1 MINPSTLRAMVQ
13 LLDDP
18 DLDVSVAVENRLIEE
33 GESVIDELEA
43 LWLNNDFPDASR
55 YIELVINK
63 IQKNL
68 LHQRFKNWIEQDQPD
83 LIEGW
88 VIVTQLQYPGVKL
101 MDVKSQLND
110 IKLDAW
116 LLMGNVENDLDR
128 IQILNHVFFE
138 QQGFHGDTS
147 QYHYPDNSFINR
159 VLERK
164 SGNPISLSAIYL
176 SVAQHLGLPVFG
188 INLPQHFVVGFC
200 KIGEAYGGVK
210 NVKSVPLEEVGKV
223 VFYINPYS
231 KGQIFTEENIDSF
244 LKVVNVTPLPQFYM
258 PCSVK
263 DIIKRMLRNLHYSFG
278 ETQEKSKRS
287 EVAEL
292 MRICGMTDEISSESG
307 DKDDNS

>member
-18 DLDVSVAVENRLIEE
+18 DLDVSVAVENRLMEE

-43 LWLNNDFPDASR
+43 LWLNNEFPDSSR

-88 VIVTQLQYPGVKL
+88 VLVTQLQYPGVKL

-210 NVKSVPLEEVGKV
+210 NVKAVPLEEVGKV

>member
-1 MINPSTLRAMVQ
+1 MIDPSTLRAMVR

-18 DLDVSVAVENRLIEE
+18 DLDVSLAVESRLMQE

-43 LWLNNDFPDASR
+43 LWLNNEFPDASR

-63 IQKNL
+63 IQKRI
-68 LHQRFKNWIEQDQPD
+68 LHQRFTKWFEQEQPD

-88 VIVTQLQYPGVKL
+88 VLVTQLQYPGVKL
-101 MDVKSQLND
+101 ADVKRQLND

-138 QQGFHGDTS
+138 QHGFHGDTS

-164 SGNPISLSAIYL
+164 TGNPISLSAIYL

-188 INLPQHFVVGFC
+188 VNLPQHFVVGLC
-200 KIGEAYGGVK
+200 KIGEAYAGVK
-210 NVKSVPLEEVGKV
+210 NVKTIPLDEVEKV
-223 VFYINPYS
+223 IFYINPYS
-231 KGQIFTEENIDSF
+231 KGQIFTKENVDSF
-244 LKVVNVTPLPQFYM
+244 LKVVNVTPLRQFYM
-258 PCSVK
+258 PCSVQ

-278 ETQEKSKRS
+278 EAQDKSKRA

-292 MRICGMTDEISSESG
+292 MRICGMTDEISSDSV
-307 DKDDNS
+307 DKDDIS

>member
-1 MINPSTLRAMVQ
+1 MIYPSTLRAMVQ

>member
-1 MINPSTLRAMVQ
+1 MIDPSTLRAMVQ

-210 NVKSVPLEEVGKV
+210 NVKAVPLEEVGKV

-292 MRICGMTDEISSESG
+292 MRIC
-307 DKDDNS
+307 

>member
-18 DLDVSVAVENRLIEE
+18 DLDVSVAVENRLMEE

-43 LWLNNDFPDASR
+43 LWLNNEFPDASR
-55 YIELVINK
+55 CIELVINK

-88 VIVTQLQYPGVKL
+88 VLVTQLQYPGVKL

-138 QQGFHGDTS
+138 LQGFHGDTS

-200 KIGEAYGGVK
+200 KIGEAYRGVK
-210 NVKSVPLEEVGKV
+210 NVKAVPLEEVGKV

-292 MRICGMTDEISSESG
+292 MRIFGMTDEISSESG

>member
-18 DLDVSVAVENRLIEE
+18 DLDVSVAVENRLMEE

-43 LWLNNDFPDASR
+43 LWLNNEFPDASR
-55 YIELVINK
+55 CIELVINK

-88 VIVTQLQYPGVKL
+88 VLVTQLQYPGVKL

-138 QQGFHGDTS
+138 LQGFHGDTS

-200 KIGEAYGGVK
+200 KIGEAYGGEK
-210 NVKSVPLEEVGKV
+210 CKSCAVGGSWKSCLL
-223 VFYINPYS
+223 YQSLQQRP
-231 KGQIFTEENIDSF
+231 
-244 LKVVNVTPLPQFYM
+244 
-258 PCSVK
+258 
-263 DIIKRMLRNLHYSFG
+263 NLYRR
-278 ETQEKSKRS
+278 KYR
-287 EVAEL
+287 
-292 MRICGMTDEISSESG
+292 
-307 DKDDNS
+307 

>member
-1 MINPSTLRAMVQ
+1 MIDPSTLRAMVQ

-210 NVKSVPLEEVGKV
+210 NVKAVPLEEVGKV

>member
-18 DLDVSVAVENRLIEE
+18 DLDVSVAVENRLMEE

-43 LWLNNDFPDASR
+43 LWLNNEFPDSSR

-88 VIVTQLQYPGVKL
+88 VLVTQLQYPGVKL

-210 NVKSVPLEEVGKV
+210 NVKAVPLEEVGKV

-263 DIIKRMLRNLHYSFG
+263 
-278 ETQEKSKRS
+278 E
-287 EVAEL
+287 
-292 MRICGMTDEISSESG
+292 
-307 DKDDNS
+307 

>member
-1 MINPSTLRAMVQ
+1 MIYPSTLRAMVQ

-210 NVKSVPLEEVGKV
+210 NVKAVPLEEVGKV

>member
-18 DLDVSVAVENRLIEE
+18 DLAVSVAVENRLMEE

-43 LWLNNDFPDASR
+43 LWLNNEFPDASR
-55 YIELVINK
+55 YIELVVNK

-88 VIVTQLQYPGVKL
+88 VLVTQLQYPGVKL
-101 MDVKSQLND
+101 IDVKSQLND

-210 NVKSVPLEEVGKV
+210 NVKAVPLEEVGKV

>member
-18 DLDVSVAVENRLIEE
+18 DLDVSVAVENRLMEE

-43 LWLNNDFPDASR
+43 LWLNNEFPDASR

-88 VIVTQLQYPGVKL
+88 VLVTQLQYPGVKL

-210 NVKSVPLEEVGKV
+210 NVKAVPLEEVGKV

-278 ETQEKSKRS
+278 ETQEKLKRF

-292 MRICGMTDEISSESG
+292 MRICGMTDEISSESS

>member
-18 DLDVSVAVENRLIEE
+18 DLDVSVAVENRLMEE

-43 LWLNNDFPDASR
+43 LWLNNEFPDASR
-55 YIELVINK
+55 CIELVINK

-210 NVKSVPLEEVGKV
+210 NVKAVPLEEVGKV

>member
-18 DLDVSVAVENRLIEE
+18 DLDVSVAVENRLMEE

-43 LWLNNDFPDASR
+43 LWLNNEFPDSSR
-55 YIELVINK
+55 CIELVINK

-88 VIVTQLQYPGVKL
+88 VLVTQLQYPGVKL

-210 NVKSVPLEEVGKV
+210 NVKAVPLEEVGKV

>member
-1 MINPSTLRAMVQ
+1 MIDPITLRAMVQ

-18 DLDVSVAVENRLIEE
+18 DLDVSMAVETRLLQE

-43 LWLNNDFPDASR
+43 LWLKNEFPEASS
-55 YIELVINK
+55 YIELVVNK
-63 IQKNL
+63 IQKKL
-68 LHQRFKNWIEQDQPD
+68 LHQKFTHWFEQDQPD

-88 VIVTQLQYPGVKL
+88 VLVTQMQYPGVNL
-101 MDVKSQLND
+101 LDVKRMLNE

-164 SGNPISLSAIYL
+164 SGNPISLSAIYM
-176 SVAQHLGLPVFG
+176 SVAQQLGLPVFG
-188 INLPQHFVVGFC
+188 VNLPQHFVVGFC
-200 KIGEAYGGVK
+200 KLSDAFKGVK
-210 NVKSVPLEEVGKV
+210 NVKIVPVEEVEKV
-223 VFYINPYS
+223 IFYINPYS
-231 KGQIFTEENIDSF
+231 KGQVFTKENVDSF
-244 LKVVNVTPLPQFYM
+244 LKVVNVTPLRQFYM

-278 ETQEKSKRS
+278 EAHDKIKQS

-292 MRICGMTDEISSESG
+292 MKICGMTDEIPSDSD
-307 DKDDNS
+307 DKDDNL